1 MKEPNNTSWE
11 ALEKAWQKQIQ
22 ETSDE
27 VPSRLWDELATRLD
41 EKPARPLWTRVSLSP
56 WTWSAAA
63 IIAIVIGINWENST
77 PTTHHTVAKAKVQ
90 APVNE
95 QINVVVQEKKEEK
108 DIRHTY
114 VVKNQ
119 PKPVILS
126 PSQEDATSNI
136 EQVVVSEQPGV
147 ALAKAAEKPEQAE
160 EIWVRIDINPVE
172 ENAKPIALAQQDS
185 PVITKKKTFIGR
197 ILKQVKQVA
206 AGEQLNWQELKE
218 GNRPLEDGIH
228 LVVNTFY
235 RTEQSIKQTFQ
246 IQ

>member
-22 ETSDE
+22 ESSDE
-27 VPSRLWDELATRLD
+27 VPSKLWEELEARLD
-41 EKPARPLWTRVSLSP
+41 EKPARPMWTRVSLSP

-63 IIAIVIGINWENST
+63 ILAIVIGINWESST
-77 PTTHHTVAKAKVQ
+77 PTTQQTVAQTKVQ
-90 APVNE
+90 TPAKE
-95 QINVVVQEKKEEK
+95 QISVVAKEE
-108 DIRHTY
+108 RHER
-114 VVKNQ
+114 VSRIQ
-119 PKPVILS
+119 SKPEI
-126 PSQEDATSNI
+126 PRHAQDQTTPAI
-136 EQVVVSEQPGV
+136 EQVVVTQEPNV
-147 ALAKAAEKPEQAE
+147 TIAKAEEKPEQVE

-172 ENAKPIALAQQDS
+172 ENVKPVVLAKQEPS
-185 PVITKKKTFIGR
+185 EITKKKTFIGR

-228 LVVNTFY
+228 QVVNTYY
-235 RTEQSIKQTFQ
+235 RTEQTVKQTFQ

>member
-22 ETSDE
+22 ESSDE
-27 VPSRLWDELATRLD
+27 VPSKLWEELEARLD

-63 IIAIVIGINWENST
+63 LLAIVIGINWESST
-77 PTTHHTVAKAKVQ
+77 PTPQQTVAQANVQ
-90 APVNE
+90 APVKE
-95 QINVVVQEKKEEK
+95 QISVVAEEE
-108 DIRHTY
+108 RHER
-114 VVKNQ
+114 VSRIQ
-119 PKPVILS
+119 SKPEILRHAQDQTT
-126 PSQEDATSNI
+126 PAI
-136 EQVVVSEQPGV
+136 EQVVVSQEPNV
-147 ALAKAAEKPEQAE
+147 TIAKAEEKPEQVE

-172 ENAKPIALAQQDS
+172 ENVKPVVLAKQEPS
-185 PVITKKKTFIGR
+185 EITKKKTFIGR

-218 GNRPLEDGIH
+218 GNRHLEDGIH
-228 LVVNTFY
+228 QVVNTYY
-235 RTEQSIKQTFQ
+235 RTEQTVKQTFQ